1 MPEFSEQTSL
11 YEIVVRVQED
21 GSYGAHY
28 MTITRFRRDGE
39 VFGAKEGLPTPL
51 VAGNA
56 EAFALLGQYVE
67 SAALDTLAVNQV
79 LQARVIELEQQQQA
93 TSAELQQALEA
104 NQALQARVA
113 ELEQAPAPVETPQPE
128 TDPAEVPDGTV

>member
-28 MTITRFRRDGE
+28 STITRFRRDGE
-39 VFGAKEGLPTPL
+39 VFSAKEGLPTPL

-67 SAALDTLAVNQV
+67 SAALDTLAANQV
-79 LQARVIELEQQQQA
+79 LQARVVELEQQQQ
-93 TSAELQQALEA
+93 TQSAKLQQALEA

-113 ELEQAPAPVETPQPE
+113 ELEQAPSETPQPE
-128 TDPAEVPDGTV
+128 AEPAEVPDGTV